1 MARVILR
8 RLKFDNETIKRVCLL
23 VRYHDDR
30 PAVTPRNVRRA
41 ISRIGVEN
49 YGGSVCGKACRYTGA
64 EHV

>member
-41 ISRIGVEN
+41 ISRIGVEIWRL
-49 YGGSVCGKACRYTGA
+49 CLR
-64 EHV
+64 